1 MASATI
7 PAPNSVLECRSWKN
21 RCALLH
27 ARAEES
33 LREALEIGP
42 RADLDRALLV
52 LRRPSAKQA
61 AAMKRWQAAEEE
73 LDQAIQLLELAIELD
88 KRKTEMDATFASL
101 DC

>member
-1 MASATI
+1 MPT
-7 PAPNSVLECRSWKN
+7 PNSVLECRSWKN

-27 ARAEES
+27 ARAEEC
-33 LREALEIGP
+33 LREALDIGP

-52 LRRPSAKQA
+52 LRKPTGKQA
-61 AAMKRWQAAEEE
+61 AAVKRWQAAEEE

-88 KRKTEMDATFASL
+88 KRKAEMDATFAAL

>member
-1 MASATI
+1 M

-52 LRRPSAKQA
+52 LRKPSAKQA
-61 AAMKRWQAAEEE
+61 AAMRRWQSAEEE
-73 LDQAIQLLELAIELD
+73 LDQALQLLELAIELD
-88 KRKTEMDATFASL
+88 KRKVELDATFASL